1 MNYKFNFTPAPREL
15 KSFGSL
21 QPRLLK
27 GAPTFSLA
35 NSENAPRIKTQLTA
49 YGWMLTDGGEITV
62 DAVKTSSD
70 ELFRDPVTGYP
81 HGEGYRLKLH
91 AQNKRF
97 SAGIEYVSI
106 RGLKY
111 ALSTLDMLLRQGGN
125 ADEKDEYRESLP
137 EIDILDG
144 PRFPIRALIEGYY
157 GPPWSPSARKG
168 LLELM
173 AEHRMNAYFY
183 GPKDDVFHRE
193 RWRDPYE
200 GKSLEDLK
208 TLISLTSENDMDF
221 WYNIGPGLSMAY
233 SNDEDFKMLVAKL
246 NQVRELG
253 VTRFGLLFDDIP
265 EKLQHEGDKA
275 AYPDLPHAHAD
286 IANRLFRSLKEMDTS
301 IQLAACPTQ
310 YHGNGDEAYITA
322 LGGLLDP
329 RIEMFWTGPEI
340 CSRQLTLADAGFLSR
355 RINRPVLYW
364 DNYPVNDLEMSREL
378 HIGPYLGRDPHLYR
392 STIGIVANGME
403 LPESSKIGFLTI
415 ADYLWNP
422 EAYDAELSWNRALQ
436 TVIGTDQWEDF
447 RIFADNNR
455 YSCLYT
461 TDSPDLKEALESIGF
476 LQFQG
481 DKAGILT
488 VLSDVTAR
496 LSRAVKIFDRGLQNR
511 TLQDEIGR
519 WIENYRKG
527 VQLLNAALEYLK
539 EPGDAGKIALEQA
552 QNDYSAD
559 NTYVFADVLNGLSHE
574 ILERD
579 IN

>member
-1 MNYKFNFTPAPREL
+1 MNYKFDFTPVPREL
-15 KSFGSL
+15 KTFGSL

-35 NSENAPRIKTQLTA
+35 DSENASRIKTQLSG
-49 YGWMLTDGGEITV
+49 YGWMLTEGGEITV
-62 DAVKTSSD
+62 DAVKTNND
-70 ELFRDPVTGYP
+70 ELLRDPVTGYP
-81 HGEGYRLKLH
+81 HGEGYRLKLQ
-91 AQNKRF
+91 AQNTRF
-97 SAGIEYVSI
+97 TAGIEYVSI

-111 ALSTLDMLLRQGGN
+111 ALSTLDMLLRQNDEGN
-125 ADEKDEYRESLP
+125 ECDEYRESLP
-137 EIDILDG
+137 EIEILDG

-173 AEHRMNAYFY
+173 AGHRMNAYFY

-193 RWRDPYE
+193 RWRDSYE
-200 GKSLEDLK
+200 GKSLADLK
-208 TLISLTSENDMDF
+208 ALISLTAENDMDF

-233 SNDEDFKMLVAKL
+233 SSNEDFKLLVAKL

-253 VTRFGLLFDDIP
+253 VTRFGLLYDDIP

-275 AYPDLPHAHAD
+275 AYPDLPHAHSD
-286 IANRLFRSLKEMDTS
+286 IANRLFRSLKEMDFS
-301 IQLAACPTQ
+301 IQLAVCPTQ
-310 YHGNGDEAYITA
+310 YYGNGDEAYITS
-322 LGGLLDP
+322 LGSLLDP

-340 CSRQLTLADAGFLSR
+340 CSRQLTLADTSFLSR

-392 STIGIVANGME
+392 STAGIVANGME

-436 TVIGTDQWEDF
+436 TVIGPGQWEDF
-447 RIFADNNR
+447 RVFADNNR

-461 TDSPDLKEALESIGF
+461 TDSPDLRTSLESIGF
-476 LQFQG
+476 LLFQG
-481 DKAGILT
+481 DKAGALSVLT
-488 VLSDVTAR
+488 DVS
-496 LSRAVKIFDRGLQNR
+496 LKLNRAVKLFDRGLQNR
-511 TLQDEIGR
+511 ILQDEIGR

-527 VQLLNAALEYLK
+527 VQVLNAALEYLK
-539 EPGDAGKIALEQA
+539 EPENAGRIALERA
-552 QNDYSAD
+552 QKDYSAD
-559 NTYVFADVLNGLSHE
+559 NTYVFADVLNNISHE
-574 ILERD
+574 ILGRD
-579 IN
+579 VN

>member
-1 MNYKFNFTPAPREL
+1 MNYTFDFTPAPREL
-15 KSFGSL
+15 KSFGTMM
-21 QPRLLK
+21 PRLLK
-27 GAPTFSLA
+27 GAPTFSLDV
-35 NSENAPRIKTQLTA
+35 NENRESAAEMLRGF
-49 YGWMLTDGGEITV
+49 GWMETDDGEFAIE
-62 DAVKTSSD
+62 AVKTTD
-70 ELFRDPVTGYP
+70 DALIRDPVTGHP
-81 HGEGYRLKLH
+81 HSEGYRLKI
-91 AQNKRF
+91 QPRGTRF
-97 SAGIEYVSI
+97 SAMIEYVSI

-111 ALSTLDMLLRQGGN
+111 ALSTLDMLLRQGG
-125 ADEKDEYRESLP
+125 DTDDYRESLP
-137 EIDILDG
+137 ELEILDG

-157 GPPWSPSARKG
+157 GPPWSPEARKG
-168 LLELM
+168 LMKLM
-173 AEHRMNAYFY
+173 ADHRMNAYFY

-208 TLISLTSENDMDF
+208 SLIALTAENDMDF
-221 WYNIGPGLSMAY
+221 WYNIGPGLSMQY
-233 SNDEDFKMLVAKL
+233 SNPEDFKRLLAKM
-246 NQVRELG
+246 NQVRKLG
-253 VTRFGLLFDDIP
+253 VTRFGLLYDDIP
-265 EKLQHEGDKA
+265 RQLQHEGDKA

-286 IANRLFRSLKEMDTS
+286 IGNRLFRSLKEMDSS
-301 IQLAACPTQ
+301 IQLAVCPTL
-310 YHGNGDEAYITA
+310 YHGNGDEEYITA

-340 CSRQLTLADAGFLSR
+340 CSRQLTLDDAGFLSR

-392 STIGIVANGME
+392 SSIGIVANGME

-436 TVIGTDQWEDF
+436 RVIGGGQWEDF

-461 TDSPDLKEALESIGF
+461 TDSPDLRTSLESIGF
-476 LQFQG
+476 LLFQG
-481 DKAGILT
+481 DKAGVIS

-496 LSRAVKIFDRGLQNR
+496 LSRAVKLFDRGLDNR
-511 TLQDEIGR
+511 TLQNEIGR

-527 VQLLNAALEYLK
+527 VHLLNAALEYLK

-552 QNDYSAD
+552 QNEYSAD
-559 NTYVFADVLNGLSHE
+559 NTYVFADVLNDISHE

-579 IN
+579 VN